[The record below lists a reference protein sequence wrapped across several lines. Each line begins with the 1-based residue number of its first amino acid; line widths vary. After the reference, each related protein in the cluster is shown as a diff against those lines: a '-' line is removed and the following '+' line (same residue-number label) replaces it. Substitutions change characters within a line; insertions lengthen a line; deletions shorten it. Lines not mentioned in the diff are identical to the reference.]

1 MSRGETR
8 SKLKKIRAQLEV
20 WNYQYYVQDQ
30 PTVTDF
36 EYDRVF
42 LELLDIEAKN
52 PELVSKDSPSQRVG
66 APPADG
72 FEQISHLMPMLSL
85 ENAFSDDD
93 LERFEKRIFDRLKL
107 ERYPLQYCCEPKL
120 DGVAVS
126 LLYEKGVLIRGATRG
141 DGSVGENITGNIR
154 TLHSI
159 PLRLLGSGYPDLLE
173 IRGEVYMAKEAF
185 ENLNKKLAAD
195 GEKTFVNPRN
205 AAAGS
210 LRQLNPKIVAR
221 RPLVMSSY
229 GIGYNEGGGLAES
242 QMERLEQLKGWGFN
256 VNSEACLA
264 IGVDGCRQF
273 YFDLE
278 KKRAALEYEID
289 GIVYKVDDIALQ
301 RKLGEVSR
309 APRWAIARKF
319 PAQEETTTL
328 LNVEFQVGR
337 TGTITP
343 VARLDP
349 IFVGGVTISKATL
362 HNRDEIARLG
372 IGIGDKVSVRRAG
385 DVIPQVVSVVKS
397 ANDSRKSIIR
407 FPTRCPICGSAVEE
421 IGDEVAIRC
430 SGGLA
435 CSAQLKASIRHFASR
450 RAMDIEGLGDKLVD
464 QLVDEGLIS
473 DIFDIYK
480 LRAEELSKLER
491 MGEKSARNLVS
502 AIEHSKSLPLPRFLF
517 ALGILDVGEVT
528 AQNIAYHFGCIK
540 KIMRAEEFQ
549 LLKIDDVGPVVAQR
563 VQAFFKQRSVIKMI
577 EKLLSIG
584 ISGKCEIRNI
594 DPEAHPLA
602 GEIWVI
608 TGKLESFTREEAKSK
623 LEQLGAKV
631 SGSVSKKTFRV
642 LAGSDAGSK
651 LAKAESLSINVINE
665 KEFSELILSYEETS

>member
-52 PELVSKDSPSQRVG
+52 PELVSEDSPSQRVG

-185 ENLNKKLAAD
+185 VNLNKRLAAD

-397 ANDSRKSIIR
+397 ANNSKKSIIR
-407 FPTRCPICGSAVEE
+407 FPTRCPVCGSAVEE

>member
-52 PELVSKDSPSQRVG
+52 PELVSEDSPSQRVG

-185 ENLNKKLAAD
+185 ENLNKRLAAD

-397 ANDSRKSIIR
+397 ANNSKKSIIR
-407 FPTRCPICGSAVEE
+407 FPTRCPVCGSAVDE

>member
-52 PELVSKDSPSQRVG
+52 PELVSEDSPSQRVG

-107 ERYPLQYCCEPKL
+107 ERCPLQYCCEPKL

-185 ENLNKKLAAD
+185 VNLNKRLAAD

-397 ANDSRKSIIR
+397 ANNSKKSIIR
-407 FPTRCPICGSAVEE
+407 FPTRCPVCGSAVEE

>member
-52 PELVSKDSPSQRVG
+52 PELVSEDSPSQRVG

-85 ENAFSDDD
+85 ENAFLDDD

-185 ENLNKKLAAD
+185 VNLNKRLAAD

-210 LRQLNPKIVAR
+210 LRQLNPKVVAR

-385 DVIPQVVSVVKS
+385 DVIPQIVSVVKS
-397 ANDSRKSIIR
+397 ANDSKKSIIR
-407 FPTRCPICGSAVEE
+407 FPTRCPVCGSAVEE

>member
-52 PELVSKDSPSQRVG
+52 PELVSEDSPSQRVG

-185 ENLNKKLAAD
+185 VNLNKRLAAD

-229 GIGYNEGGGLAES
+229 GIGHNEGGGLAES

-397 ANDSRKSIIR
+397 ANNSKKSIIR
-407 FPTRCPICGSAVEE
+407 FPTRCPVCGSAVEE

-480 LRAEELSKLER
+480 LRAEQLSKLER

-540 KIMRAEEFQ
+540 KIMRAEGFQ

>member
-30 PTVTDF
+30 PTVTDL

-52 PELVSKDSPSQRVG
+52 PELVSEDSPSQRVG

-185 ENLNKKLAAD
+185 ENLNKRLAAD

-221 RPLVMSSY
+221 RPLVMCSY
-229 GIGYNEGGGLAES
+229 GIGHNEGRGLAES

-397 ANDSRKSIIR
+397 ANNSKKSIIR
-407 FPTRCPICGSAVEE
+407 FPTRCPVCGSAVEE

>member
-36 EYDRVF
+36 EYDQVF

-52 PELVSKDSPSQRVG
+52 PELVSEESPSQRVG

-185 ENLNKKLAAD
+185 VNLNKRLAAD

-273 YFDLE
+273 YFELE

-397 ANDSRKSIIR
+397 ANNSKKSIIR
-407 FPTRCPICGSAVEE
+407 FPTRCPVCGSAVEE

>member
-52 PELVSKDSPSQRVG
+52 PELVSEDSPSQRVG

-185 ENLNKKLAAD
+185 VNLNKRLAAD

-264 IGVDGCRQF
+264 IGVDGCRKF

-397 ANDSRKSIIR
+397 ANNSKKSIIR
-407 FPTRCPICGSAVEE
+407 FPTRCPVCGSAVEE